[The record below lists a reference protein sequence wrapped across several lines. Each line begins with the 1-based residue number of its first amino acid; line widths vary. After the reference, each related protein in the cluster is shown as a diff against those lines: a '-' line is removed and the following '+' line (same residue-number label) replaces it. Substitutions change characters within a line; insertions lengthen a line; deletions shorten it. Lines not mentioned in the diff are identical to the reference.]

1 MIQYIIQF
9 QTNLK
14 MVMYY
19 EGEDFFLYNSNLYII
34 SNCQAKLQY
43 MTIELYKKKTC
54 TSNRLEN

>member
-1 MIQYIIQF
+1 
-9 QTNLK
+9 
-14 MVMYY
+14 MYY

-43 MTIELYKKKTC
+43 MTIELYKKKKTC

>member
-43 MTIELYKKKTC
+43 MTIELYKKK
-54 TSNRLEN
+54 NMY